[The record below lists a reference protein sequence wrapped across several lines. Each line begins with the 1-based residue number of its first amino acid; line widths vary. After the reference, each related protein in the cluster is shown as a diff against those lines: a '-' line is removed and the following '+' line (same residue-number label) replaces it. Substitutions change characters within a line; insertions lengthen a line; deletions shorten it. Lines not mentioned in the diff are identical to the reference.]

1 MGGIRIVVA
10 RIRKV
15 NYLFFVSFLSIITA
29 QTSASISEIFFL
41 DLGIVIEPSNGKES
55 YNRIVEAP
63 TEEIAFKIK
72 KVQSGSVYMAASSEM
87 LASLDRINDRIT
99 LLEKSFQQKI
109 GGLHEENKIL
119 RDMIT
124 EINTIP
130 PAVPLDPGPSM
141 VENSIELSTASKEDA
156 KPVDTALKIPLIS
169 ETIELPV
176 GAPAIPS
183 FSQRDYMAGVF
194 AYQREDFLIA
204 LDYFSNLVLDKS
216 TKDIANNVLYWMA
229 DSYQQLGDFENALI
243 SLEKI
248 LKDLDSDHAE
258 DALIKKGLLHRKLGQ
273 MEESLIVFNQLVDNF
288 PRSEYAKLA
297 RMEIKRAE
305 IYQ

>member
-1 MGGIRIVVA
+1 VA

-29 QTSASISEIFFL
+29 QSSASISEIFFL
-41 DLGIVIEPSNGKES
+41 DLGIVIEPSIGNES

-63 TEEIAFKIK
+63 TEEIAFQIK
-72 KVQSGSVYMAASSEM
+72 KAESGSVYMAASSEM

-109 GGLHEENKIL
+109 GGLQKENQNLK
-119 RDMIT
+119 DMLMD
-124 EINTIP
+124 INSGP
-130 PAVPLDPGPSM
+130 PAVPVEPGQSM
-141 VENSIELSTASKEDA
+141 VENPVELSTASKEDP
-156 KPVDTALKIPLIS
+156 KPMDTELKTALVS
-169 ETIELPV
+169 ETVELPV
-176 GAPAIPS
+176 VTPEIPS
-183 FSQRDYMAGVF
+183 FSHQDYMSGVF
-194 AYQREDFLIA
+194 AYQREDFPMA

-216 TKDIANNVLYWMA
+216 TKDITNNVLYWMA
-229 DSYQQLGDFENALI
+229 DSYQQLGDFNNALI

-248 LKDLDSDHAE
+248 LEDPDSDHID

-273 MEESLIVFNQLVDNF
+273 MEESLILFNQLVNNF

>member
-1 MGGIRIVVA
+1 VA

-29 QTSASISEIFFL
+29 QSSASISEVFFL
-41 DLGIVIEPSNGKES
+41 DLGIVIEPRIGNES

-63 TEEIAFKIK
+63 TEEISFQIK
-72 KVQSGSVYMAASSEM
+72 KAQSGSVYMAASSEM

-109 GGLHEENKIL
+109 GGLQKENQIL
-119 RDMIT
+119 KDMIM
-124 EINTIP
+124 EINIGP
-130 PAVPLDPGPSM
+130 PAVPVDPGQSM
-141 VENSIELSTASKEDA
+141 VENPIELSTASKEDP
-156 KPVDTALKIPLIS
+156 KPVDTELKTPLVS
-169 ETIELPV
+169 ETVELPI
-176 GAPAIPS
+176 GTPAIPS
-183 FSQRDYMAGVF
+183 FSQQDYMAGVF
-194 AYQREDFLIA
+194 AYQREDFPMA
-204 LDYFSNLVLDKS
+204 LDYFLNLVLDKS
-216 TKDIANNVLYWMA
+216 TKDITNNVLYFMA
-229 DSYQQLGDFENALI
+229 DSYQQLGDFNNALI

-248 LKDLDSDHAE
+248 LKDPDSDHVD

-273 MEESLIVFNQLVDNF
+273 TEESLIVFNQLVNNF

>member
-1 MGGIRIVVA
+1 MA

-29 QTSASISEIFFL
+29 QSSTSISEIFFL
-41 DLGIVIEPSNGKES
+41 DLGIVIEPSIGNES
-55 YNRIVEAP
+55 YNRVVEAP
-63 TEEIAFKIK
+63 TEEIAFQIK
-72 KVQSGSVYMAASSEM
+72 KAESGSVYMAASSEM

-109 GGLHEENKIL
+109 GGLQKENQNLK
-119 RDMIT
+119 DMLMD
-124 EINTIP
+124 INSGP
-130 PAVPLDPGPSM
+130 PAVPVEPGQSM
-141 VENSIELSTASKEDA
+141 VENPVELSTASKEDP
-156 KPVDTALKIPLIS
+156 KPMDTELKTALVS
-169 ETIELPV
+169 ETVELPV
-176 GAPAIPS
+176 VTPEIPS
-183 FSQRDYMAGVF
+183 FSHQDYMSGVF
-194 AYQREDFLIA
+194 AYQREDFPMA

-216 TKDIANNVLYWMA
+216 TKDITNNVLYWMA
-229 DSYQQLGDFENALI
+229 DSYQQLGDFNNALI

-248 LKDLDSDHAE
+248 LEDPDSDHID

-273 MEESLIVFNQLVDNF
+273 MEESLILFNQLVNNF

>member
-1 MGGIRIVVA
+1 VA

-29 QTSASISEIFFL
+29 QSSASISEIFFL
-41 DLGIVIEPSNGKES
+41 DLGIVIEPSIGNES

-63 TEEIAFKIK
+63 TEEISFQIK
-72 KVQSGSVYMAASSEM
+72 KAESGSVYMAASSEM

-109 GGLHEENKIL
+109 GGLQKENQNLK
-119 RDMIT
+119 DMLM
-124 EINTIP
+124 EINSGP
-130 PAVPLDPGPSM
+130 PAVPVEPGQSM
-141 VENSIELSTASKEDA
+141 VENPVELSTASKEDP
-156 KPVDTALKIPLIS
+156 KPMDTELKTPLVS
-169 ETIELPV
+169 ETVELPV
-176 GAPAIPS
+176 VTPEIPS
-183 FSQRDYMAGVF
+183 FSHQDYMSGVF
-194 AYQREDFLIA
+194 AYQREDFPMA

-216 TKDIANNVLYWMA
+216 TKDITNNVLYWMA
-229 DSYQQLGDFENALI
+229 DSYQQLGDFNNALI

-248 LKDLDSDHAE
+248 LEDPDSDHID

-273 MEESLIVFNQLVDNF
+273 MEESLILFNQLVNNF

>member
-1 MGGIRIVVA
+1 VA

-29 QTSASISEIFFL
+29 QSSASISEIFFL
-41 DLGIVIEPSNGKES
+41 DLGIVIEPSIGNES

-63 TEEIAFKIK
+63 TEEIAFQIK
-72 KVQSGSVYMAASSEM
+72 KAESGSVYMAASSEM

-109 GGLHEENKIL
+109 GGLQKENQNLK
-119 RDMIT
+119 DMLMD
-124 EINTIP
+124 INSGP
-130 PAVPLDPGPSM
+130 PAVPVEPGQSM
-141 VENSIELSTASKEDA
+141 VENPVELSTASKEDP
-156 KPVDTALKIPLIS
+156 KPMDTELKTPLVS
-169 ETIELPV
+169 ETVELPV
-176 GAPAIPS
+176 VTPEIPS
-183 FSQRDYMAGVF
+183 FSHQDYMSGVF
-194 AYQREDFLIA
+194 AYQREDFPMA

-216 TKDIANNVLYWMA
+216 TKDITNNVLYWMA
-229 DSYQQLGDFENALI
+229 DSYQQLGDFNNALI

-248 LKDLDSDHAE
+248 LEDPDSDHID

-273 MEESLIVFNQLVDNF
+273 MEESLILFNQLVNNF

>member
-1 MGGIRIVVA
+1 MA

-29 QTSASISEIFFL
+29 QSSASISEVFFL
-41 DLGIVIEPSNGKES
+41 DLGIVIEPSIGNES

-63 TEEIAFKIK
+63 TEEIAFQIK
-72 KVQSGSVYMAASSEM
+72 KAESGSVYMAASSEM

-109 GGLHEENKIL
+109 GGLQKENQNLK
-119 RDMIT
+119 DMLM
-124 EINTIP
+124 EINSGP
-130 PAVPLDPGPSM
+130 PAVPVEPGQSM
-141 VENSIELSTASKEDA
+141 VENPVELSTASKEDP
-156 KPVDTALKIPLIS
+156 KPMDTELKTALVS
-169 ETIELPV
+169 ETVELPV
-176 GAPAIPS
+176 VTPEIPS
-183 FSQRDYMAGVF
+183 FSHQDYMSGVF
-194 AYQREDFLIA
+194 AYQREDFPMA

-216 TKDIANNVLYWMA
+216 TKDITNNVLYWMA
-229 DSYQQLGDFENALI
+229 DSYQQLGDFNNALI

-248 LKDLDSDHAE
+248 LEDPDSDHID

-273 MEESLIVFNQLVDNF
+273 MEESLILFNQLVNNF

>member
-1 MGGIRIVVA
+1 MA

-29 QTSASISEIFFL
+29 QSSTSISEIFFL
-41 DLGIVIEPSNGKES
+41 DLGIVIEPSIGNES
-55 YNRIVEAP
+55 YNRVVEAP
-63 TEEIAFKIK
+63 TEEIAFQIK
-72 KVQSGSVYMAASSEM
+72 KAESGSVYMAASSEM

-109 GGLHEENKIL
+109 GGLQKENQNLK
-119 RDMIT
+119 DMLM
-124 EINTIP
+124 EINSGP
-130 PAVPLDPGPSM
+130 PAVPVEPGQSM
-141 VENSIELSTASKEDA
+141 VENPVELSTASKEDP
-156 KPVDTALKIPLIS
+156 KPMDTELKTALVS
-169 ETIELPV
+169 ETVELPV
-176 GAPAIPS
+176 VTPEIPS
-183 FSQRDYMAGVF
+183 FSHQDYMSGVF
-194 AYQREDFLIA
+194 AYQREDFPMA

-216 TKDIANNVLYWMA
+216 TKDITNNVLYWMA
-229 DSYQQLGDFENALI
+229 DSYQQLGDFNNALI

-248 LKDLDSDHAE
+248 LEDPDSDHID

-273 MEESLIVFNQLVDNF
+273 MEESLILFNQLVNNF

>member
-1 MGGIRIVVA
+1 MA

-29 QTSASISEIFFL
+29 QSSASISEVFFL
-41 DLGIVIEPSNGKES
+41 DLGIVIEPSIGNES

-63 TEEIAFKIK
+63 TEEIAFQIK
-72 KVQSGSVYMAASSEM
+72 KAESGSVYMAASSEM

-109 GGLHEENKIL
+109 GGLQKENQIL
-119 RDMIT
+119 KDMIM
-124 EINTIP
+124 EINIGP
-130 PAVPLDPGPSM
+130 PAVPVDPGQSM
-141 VENSIELSTASKEDA
+141 VENPIELSTASKEDP
-156 KPVDTALKIPLIS
+156 KPVDTELKTPLVS
-169 ETIELPV
+169 ETVELSI
-176 GAPAIPS
+176 GTPAIPS
-183 FSQRDYMAGVF
+183 FSQQDYMAGVF
-194 AYQREDFLIA
+194 AYQREDFPMA
-204 LDYFSNLVLDKS
+204 LDYFLNLVLDKS
-216 TKDIANNVLYWMA
+216 TKDITNNVLYFMA
-229 DSYQQLGDFENALI
+229 DSYQQLGDFNNALI

-248 LKDLDSDHAE
+248 LKDPDSDHVD

-273 MEESLIVFNQLVDNF
+273 TEESLIVFNQLVNNF